1 MSKPKF
7 SNRIGFVLAA
17 AGSAVGL
24 GNIWRFPYLAAE
36 YGGGIFLLIYLAMLL
51 LFGFPIMTMEI
62 AIGRKT
68 SSASLTAYG
77 ELDKRGGFIGILTAV
92 VTLITLPYYC
102 VVGGWV
108 LKYLTVYI
116 SGQSSIAGASG
127 FFRLFTSDTAEPVMF
142 QAIFLGFT
150 ALILLFGV
158 KNGIERAN
166 RIMMPL
172 LIALGI
178 AVAIYTLTLDGAA
191 EGVKYYLT
199 PDLSKLSFH
208 TVLAAMGQMFYSLS
222 LSSGIMVTFGAYIG
236 RSTNI
241 ERSVKQIEFFD
252 VGIAF
257 LSGLIVLSAVF
268 ALSGGEATAT
278 GAGPGLLFETL
289 PKLFSSMPGGFIAG
303 ILFFLLVLF
312 AALTSAISMMEVN
325 VANLIDRF
333 HFKRHNAVLLMAG
346 AIFLLGLP
354 STFGYSLLSNIR
366 PFGMTIMDFF
376 DYIGNSLLTPIV
388 ALISCVFIGW
398 VVTPKVLS
406 DEVENSGTF
415 KRRKSF
421 EFIIKWIAP
430 IFIFAILLGSFL
442 EI

>member
-36 YGGGIFLLIYLAMLL
+36 YGGGIFLLIYLLMMLI
-51 LFGFPIMTMEI
+51 FGFPIMAMEI

-68 SSASLTAYG
+68 ASASLTAYG
-77 ELDKRGGFIGILTAV
+77 KLDKRGGFIGILTAA

-108 LKYLTVYI
+108 LKYLTVYVR
-116 SGQSSIAGASG
+116 GQGMTAGASG
-127 FFRLFTSDTAEPVMF
+127 FFKLFTADTAEPMIF
-142 QAIFLGFT
+142 QAIFLAFAAG
-150 ALILLFGV
+150 ILLFGV

-166 RIMMPL
+166 RVMMPI

-178 AVAIYTLTLDGAA
+178 AVAIYTLTLDGAMS
-191 EGVKYYLT
+191 GVRYYLT
-199 PDLSKLSFH
+199 PDFSKLSFR

-222 LSSGIMVTFGAYIG
+222 LSSGIMVTFGAYLG

-241 ERSVKQIEFFD
+241 ERSVKQIELFD

-257 LSGLIVLSAVF
+257 LSGLIVLSAIF
-268 ALSGGEATAT
+268 ALSGGEETAMAA
-278 GAGPGLLFETL
+278 GAGLVFETL
-289 PKLFSSMPGGFIAG
+289 PKLFAAMPGGGIAG
-303 ILFFLLVLF
+303 ILFFVLVLF

-325 VANLIDRF
+325 VANLIERF
-333 HFKRHNAVLLMAG
+333 NMKRHNAVLLMAG
-346 AIFLLGLP
+346 IIFLLGIP
-354 STFGYSLLSNIR
+354 SVLGYSLLKELR
-366 PFGMTIMDFF
+366 PFGMNLMDLF

-388 ALISCVFIGW
+388 ALISCIFIGW
-398 VVTPKVLS
+398 VITPTVLS
-406 DEVENSGTF
+406 DELGNSGTF
-415 KRRKSF
+415 KRQKSF
-421 EFIIKWIAP
+421 EFVIKWLAP
-430 IFIFAILLGSFL
+430 IFIIAVMAGSFL